1 MRGNIPPTLRGW
13 NACNA
18 GIPNEARTVEKLP
31 VMSSDAQ
38 SHHTETPSTDEVSAT
53 ATDASVERAHSS
65 GSGHD
70 DEAAFARYARTR
82 NPQLRDKLVLSHA
95 SLVRF
100 LAGKFM
106 SRGEPLEDLIQVG
119 TVGLI
124 NAIERYEPNRGLKFT
139 TFATPTIV
147 GEIQRYF
154 RDKCW
159 RVKVP
164 RRLKDLNIASQR
176 ARSSLSGKLGR
187 SPTVAEVAR
196 EIGASEEET
205 LEAMELGNAYDP
217 PSLDAQV
224 GDTDAVSLGD
234 TIGIE
239 DPALEAILSRAEIER
254 ALETLEE
261 RDREVIRGLYFDE
274 LSQARVAERLNLSQM
289 HISRLHKRAITQ
301 LQRKMRL
308 DVEADADSDAG
319 LKKKEALAA
328 CRSGTST

>member
-1 MRGNIPPTLRGW
+1 VSARFGLNSAREYT
-13 NACNA
+13 CNA
-18 GIPNEARTVEKLP
+18 ARKSYKLLSSKTEIALSREPGVEKLP
-31 VMSSDAQ
+31 VMTSDSIAPP
-38 SHHTETPSTDEVSAT
+38 TETPIAAAETANVS
-53 ATDASVERAHSS
+53 H
-65 GSGHD
+65 SGHD
-70 DEAAFARYARTR
+70 NEAAFARYARTR

-176 ARSSLSGKLGR
+176 ARSTLSGKLGR
-187 SPTVAEVAR
+187 TPTVAEVAR
-196 EIGASEEET
+196 EIGATEEET

-224 GDTDAVSLGD
+224 GDTEAVSLGD
-234 TIGIE
+234 TIGGE

-254 ALETLEE
+254 ALDSLEE

-289 HISRLHKRAITQ
+289 HISRLHKRAIIQ
-301 LQRKMRL
+301 LQRRMKADL
-308 DVEADADSDAG
+308 DAEVDEAARRKQ
-319 LKKKEALAA
+319 LTT
-328 CRSGTST
+328 C